1 MKRKG
6 KLLLL
11 LAVSLLVLAGWGQ
24 KKVELLSDKK
34 LIDLS
39 AAIGNCTLGAEDLI
53 PDEGKETPNLSATP
67 VPMTSVTPKPT
78 VTPRPT
84 AQPTR
89 SPQPIIVP
97 NAKTICALSFGPLD
111 GFKLFGMTLFDLFD
125 YVSSNIFLPVG
136 GMFIALF
143 VGWYLDK
150 KIVRDE
156 VTNNGT
162 LRAPYLR
169 LIVFILRYVA
179 PIAIGFILINQ
190 LGLIKLF

>member
-39 AAIGNCTLGAEDLI
+39 AAIGNCMLGAEELVP
-53 PDEGKETPNLSATP
+53 PDKGKETPNLSATP
-67 VPMTSVTPKPT
+67 IPMTSVTPKPT

-97 NAKTICALSFGPLD
+97 NAKTIIISIRNEAISYDLRVVNDMETLEKRITIENADHIS
-111 GFKLFGMTLFDLFD
+111 FKLVDNYAEAHVFRRVLTLLEELEAE
-125 YVSSNIFLPVG
+125 IG
-136 GMFIALF
+136 
-143 VGWYLDK
+143 
-150 KIVRDE
+150 
-156 VTNNGT
+156 
-162 LRAPYLR
+162 
-169 LIVFILRYVA
+169 LRYT
-179 PIAIGFILINQ
+179 IE
-190 LGLIKLF
+190 